1 MTWACL
7 LYTSIENYGD
17 RTEMNIFEAIAKQ
30 IIHLKSDITTSM
42 GLPVPLMSLFNLLQF
57 GSIDEAEQTIAEI
70 VQGMYYEG
78 YDFIHFCSC
87 LLYTSRCV

>member
-1 MTWACL
+1 
-7 LYTSIENYGD
+7 
-17 RTEMNIFEAIAKQ
+17 MNIFEAIAKQ

-70 VQGMYYEG
+70 VQGM
-78 YDFIHFCSC
+78 
-87 LLYTSRCV
+87 